1 MLAILFLIV
10 YNKAITKNY
19 LINQVKKERGVIY
32 ALRLS
37 IKMLFT

>member
-19 LINQVKKERGVIY
+19 LIYQVKKERVGD
-32 ALRLS
+32 
-37 IKMLFT
+37 KH